1 MAENDILDPKFIR
14 EQIDAHDGRMRDE
27 RRDWQVYK
35 AAYLTRFWKAH
46 QTQSYHSVQESP
58 AQIQI
63 EVNRLYG
70 IIESYVSALYPKAS
84 RVVVGPGPTLGGDPR
99 KAELVANKWLLQN
112 RTHLRVLKAIRQA
125 LIYPGAG
132 VKLGVDDTAVDP
144 IDRVWFRVIP
154 WWELLL
160 DCDVY
165 DEEDARFIGHI
176 YYRPVEE
183 VEEQYGLREL
193 KGSPREDFLD
203 GSDSLLHKN
212 PRKDKKNG
220 QKKGSHGDESAFVRV
235 LELCNFVDSFQGP
248 NGEMRGRMEVY
259 LLDQGKEYEDPVWIG
274 PMPFSSRDGDPIP
287 HIAPLIF
294 NEEPE
299 YPLRGVSQASR
310 VYPQISEINIFRSF
324 RANAARRDSRQ
335 YVCLDGVLT
344 ADQMSQ
350 ITAGVDGL
358 VIPVEETR
366 LQGRSLNDIM
376 VPIRSNPISQNIDN
390 YEALADADLQRASG
404 TSPNAYGA
412 VTQATATEV
421 MNLRDYTESEFGRH
435 AMIKDGWI
443 AQLVRM
449 FFRALIAAMEAP
461 DAGGGIEE
469 QNQVLNGKDE
479 ELAPQQAMDEM
490 EKVADEAVE
499 DAEEVIEE
507 VEEQVEEQ
515 GGEVVGAVA
524 EVEVKASIQPDLVR
538 IKDGLEILEI
548 TIEDLDGDFAVEVV
562 DSRRTPFSESAVRQ
576 AMITLLEPL
585 QMLWEIVSKGGPS
598 AKLAR
603 AQMVALV
610 EKFDLPG
617 DMHPDALEAALE
629 SEAEEAEAAKAE
641 GEGQPPSPQEQAMPP
656 GGPPPG
662 MMPEEAAMP
671 PGMPVQGGPPPG
683 GPPPPAPPPA
693 SQAMAPMAPPT
704 AAGPPPGPGGAL
716 PALPISPELAQQI
729 LSLPPQQALET
740 ILAALMEMGAPPE
753 IIQLVQE
760 ALNYPPEQQVQFLQE
775 LLGQAGAVG

>member
-1 MAENDILDPKFIR
+1 MAENDILTPKFIR
-14 EQIDAHDGRMRDE
+14 EQLDAHDSRMRDE

-70 IIESYVSALYPKAS
+70 IIESYVSSLYPKAS
-84 RVVVGPGPTLGGDPR
+84 RVVVGPGPTLGGDSR

-132 VKLGVDDTAVDP
+132 VKLGIDDSHVDP

-160 DCDVY
+160 DSDVY
-165 DEEDARFIGHI
+165 DEEDARFIGHV

-183 VEEQYGLREL
+183 VEEQYGLKDL
-193 KGSPREDFLD
+193 KGTPREDYLD
-203 GSDSLLHKN
+203 GSDYLNSKN
-212 PRKDKKNG
+212 PRKGAKSGKKDKAY
-220 QKKGSHGDESAFVRV
+220 GDESAFVRV
-235 LELCNFVDSFQGP
+235 LELCNFTDTFQGP
-248 NGEMRGRMEVY
+248 NGPMRGRMEVY
-259 LLDQGKEYEDPVWIG
+259 LLDQGKEYEEPVWIG
-274 PMPFSSRDGDPIP
+274 PMPFSSRDGDPMP

-366 LQGRSLNDIM
+366 LQGRNLNDIL
-376 VPIRSNPISQNIDN
+376 VPIRNNAISQNIDN

-443 AQLVRM
+443 AQMVRM
-449 FFRALIAAMEAP
+449 FLRALIAAMEAP
-461 DAGGGIEE
+461 EAGGGIEQQDQILDDQE
-469 QNQVLNGKDE
+469 DE
-479 ELAPQQAMDEM
+479 NAPQKAMDEM
-490 EKVADEAVE
+490 AEVAE
-499 DAEEVIEE
+499 DAIEQAEEVIEE
-507 VEEQVEEQ
+507 VEEQVEEE
-515 GGEVVGAVA
+515 GGSVVGMVA
-524 EVEVKASIQPDLVR
+524 GVEVKAPVQPDLIR

-548 TIEDLDGDFAVEVV
+548 TIDDLDGDFAIEVV

-585 QMLWEIVSKGGPS
+585 QMLWEIVTKGGPS

-629 SEAEEAEAAKAE
+629 SDAEKAE
-641 GEGQPPSPQEQAMPP
+641 REQAQGQPMAPEQQAMPT

-662 MMPEEAAMP
+662 MMPGEAPMP
-671 PGMPVQGGPPPG
+671 PGMPMEGAPPPG
-683 GPPPPAPPPA
+683 GMPPGAPPPA
-693 SQAMAPMAPPT
+693 SQAMAPMAPPP
-704 AAGPPPGPGGAL
+704 AAGAPTGPGGAL

-729 LSLPPQQALET
+729 LTLPPQQALET
-740 ILAALMEMGAPPE
+740 ILSALMEMGAPPE
-753 IIQLVQE
+753 LIQLVQE
-760 ALNYPPEQQVQFLQE
+760 AMSLPPEQQVQILQQ
-775 LLGQAGAVG
+775 LLGQTGAVG